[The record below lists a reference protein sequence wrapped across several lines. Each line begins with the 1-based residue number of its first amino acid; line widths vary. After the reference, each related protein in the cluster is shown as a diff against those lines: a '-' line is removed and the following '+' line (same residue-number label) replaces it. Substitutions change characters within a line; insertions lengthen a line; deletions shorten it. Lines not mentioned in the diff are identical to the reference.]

1 MKSLAISLFSLLILC
16 RLTESSFESSSTSD
30 YFGVDVSTP
39 VTPDDATCFRN
50 KENISFAVARAW
62 HSYGA
67 YDNNVVGTALAFNN
81 AGIKFDVYMFPC
93 SFTIPAVQQIG
104 NLIGNLTRDKVQYN
118 RIWFD
123 IETNTSPGCGW
134 STSNQ
139 ANNCQFFTSLVQAA
153 ATNFPNVAF
162 GVYSSMHMWTTIISS
177 DPNGCAVA
185 SQLPLWYP
193 HYQSP
198 PQPNFQDFVSFG
210 GWTTPTAKQY
220 GNTNSECS
228 VGVDNNWRPTPPQ

>member
-1 MKSLAISLFSLLILC
+1 MSKLLYFLSSLLIVA
-16 RLTESSFESSSTSD
+16 SSVTATD

-39 VTPDDATCFRN
+39 VTPDDATCFRT
-50 KENISFAVARAW
+50 KDNISFAVARAW

-67 YDNNVVGTALAFNN
+67 YDNNVVTTGASFNG

-93 SFTIPAVQQIG
+93 SFNIPPLQQIS

-134 STSNQ
+134 STDLNK
-139 ANNCQFFTSLVQAA
+139 NCQFFTSLVQA
-153 ATNFPNVAF
+153 TSNFPNTLF
-162 GVYSSMHMWTTIISS
+162 GVYSSMHMWTTLISA
-177 DPNGCAVA
+177 DPSGCAVA
-185 SQLPLWYP
+185 NKLPLWYP

-198 PQPNFQDFVSFG
+198 PQPNFQDFVTFG

-228 VGVDNNWRPTPPQ
+228 VGVDNNWRPTAP